1 MKLNSCTVIIFHKSS
16 FWGSPKI
23 REKSLEKPG
32 GLMKAVRPAKR
43 IVFIHRQLT
52 VNSNDKCPEMN
63 EDLIN
68 VPGSMR
74 I

>member
-1 MKLNSCTVIIFHKSS
+1 M
-16 FWGSPKI
+16 

-52 VNSNDKCPEMN
+52 VNCNDKCPEMN